1 MSWLADVGIVLVWL
15 SILLLLVLGSKKVDV
30 IGDKK
35 ERSVVI
41 DGLVDI
47 DDCCSYE
54 AEMDVSILV
63 VGSID
68 ERRLYDEVVS
78 VTAGKV
84 INWLLVVGS
93 DVDVSDKTVEV
104 KSLVIFIEECVNID
118 VSVVTWVVS
127 DRIDGS
133 VDTGLEISIVD
144 VIKFEVS
151 S

>member
-1 MSWLADVGIVLVWL
+1 
-15 SILLLLVLGSKKVDV
+15 
-30 IGDKK
+30 
-35 ERSVVI
+35 
-41 DGLVDI
+41 
-47 DDCCSYE
+47 
-54 AEMDVSILV
+54 
-63 VGSID
+63 
-68 ERRLYDEVVS
+68 LYDEVVS